1 LIERATVHFPKAGD
15 GHEGLFS
22 KAAKL
27 IADERA
33 DARERFVKP
42 LPGQAEFLDL
52 LRAVLELGKSEGK
65 PMELLD
71 SIAHYVLRKQ
81 ESPGA

>member
-1 LIERATVHFPKAGD
+1 MVHFKKAGEER
-15 GHEGLFS
+15 EGLFG

-33 DARERFVKP
+33 VARARFVKP

-52 LRAVLELGKSEGK
+52 LRAVLELGKSESDRV
-65 PMELLD
+65 ELLD
-71 SIAHYVLRKQ
+71 SIKHYVLSKQ